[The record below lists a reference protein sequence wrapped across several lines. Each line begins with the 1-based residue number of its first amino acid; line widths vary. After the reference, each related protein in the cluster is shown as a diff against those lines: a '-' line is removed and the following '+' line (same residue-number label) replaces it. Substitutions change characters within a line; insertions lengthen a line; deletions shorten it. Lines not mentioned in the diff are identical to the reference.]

1 MTDPRPRPR
10 YGEYSTPEVQA
21 RAKGLPEATPVTATG
36 PESAPATPVR
46 AHAAAARS
54 AAPGP
59 ADSTTVPDRPRSPER
74 ATPGGLLN
82 RVVTL
87 GLLALG
93 LFNFF
98 SGFAAF
104 LTLPT
109 FIQTAYD
116 QLGAGEYGPTALA
129 SALGIVA
136 IVVSGALWLG
146 TAWICLRLL
155 QRGRTSWWVPLVG
168 AAATVIALTVIMS
181 VAILSDPTFAAFTA
195 GLD

>member
-21 RAKGLPEATPVTATG
+21 RAKGLPEVAPVTATG
-36 PESAPATPVR
+36 TESAPATPVTAR
-46 AHAAAARS
+46 AASARS
-54 AAPGP
+54 AAPSP
-59 ADSTTVPDRPRSPER
+59 ATVPERPRSPER

-98 SGFAAF
+98 SSFAAF

-109 FIQTAYD
+109 FSRPHTTNSVPGNTVRPRWRP
-116 QLGAGEYGPTALA
+116 L
-129 SALGIVA
+129 LGIVA
-136 IVVSGALWLG
+136 IVASGTLWLG

-155 QRGRTSWWVPLVG
+155 RRGRTSWWVPLVG